1 MPTPNS
7 DTEETSG
14 GGEGI
19 YVLLL
24 IIAAAFFAVAIGY
37 EYSELSSHYNWP
49 SGPGAAATGAP

>member
-7 DTEETSG
+7 DTEGTA
-14 GGEGI
+14 GGEST

-24 IIAAAFFAVAIGY
+24 IIAAAFFAIAIVC
-37 EYSELSSHYNWP
+37 EYAELSSHYNWP